1 MFAEQLEIFGIAF
14 FFFFSSTAIKS
25 VEFRKLDLSAS
36 KKAAL

>member
-1 MFAEQLEIFGIAF
+1 MFAEQLEIFGIA